1 MLLQLG
7 LGGQAGPRQGPRL
20 RELTHDKLR
29 TLPAETLTRLL
40 PTGCSSPHPSPLQQ
54 HRRRNYVSSRERSP
68 RNPGFRAFLWGQ
80 SLSHG
85 PLGVGCRPPSRP
97 RTHIS
102 SLGPHCLLPVRGVHC
117 HPHRHGHRSPTLSDP
132 VGDGG
137 GRPLRTRTLG
147 VLPFP
152 VTEAGTPARLPAGR
166 TSPGTAPSA
175 RAHGTRDTRP
185 FPRPEIWGIKTSVL
199 KTKLSPP
206 QISRGQ
212 RRRTDRDDEA
222 GGPELDEGDGDTQ
235 SWAPGAKRLKL
246 PHGFFNRLH
255 LRNQF

>member
-20 RELTHDKLR
+20 RELTHDELR
-29 TLPAETLTRLL
+29 TLPAETPTRLL

-85 PLGVGCRPPSRP
+85 PLGVGCRPPNQP

-102 SLGPHCLLPVRGVHC
+102 SLGPHCLLSVRGVHC
-117 HPHRHGHRSPTLSDP
+117 HPHRHGHRPPTLSDP

-137 GRPLRTRTLG
+137 RAAPQDADAWCASLLGDGGRHACALTGGAHLPWDSPQRTRTRHPRHPSFPTPRNLG
-147 VLPFP
+147 HKNACSQNQ
-152 VTEAGTPARLPAGR
+152 TEP
-166 TSPGTAPSA
+166 SPDFTWTAKK
-175 RAHGTRDTRP
+175 DRP
-185 FPRPEIWGIKTSVL
+185 G
-199 KTKLSPP
+199 
-206 QISRGQ
+206 
-212 RRRTDRDDEA
+212 
-222 GGPELDEGDGDTQ
+222 
-235 SWAPGAKRLKL
+235 
-246 PHGFFNRLH
+246 
-255 LRNQF
+255 